1 MKKLYTNRFNLRL
14 ALVLFLI
21 CFFPHSTF
29 SNSYFNTGQSS
40 VTLLTESNQ
49 VGGEETL
56 LVGLEFNLSPGW
68 HTYWENPGD
77 SGEGAS
83 IKWNLPSGFKAST
96 ILWPGPKRIPVEPLM
111 TYGYE
116 DKALLLTEIKS
127 PKEFSNPV
135 KISAK
140 INWLT
145 CKDICIPQEGQ
156 VDMTLIKGPKV
167 ANQFTSKLKEVALTV
182 PKNFPSPYRVSVINE
197 KIFLQFEK
205 EGSRNISEA
214 YFFPNEYG
222 LINYT
227 ADQKLERNDNSFSLE
242 LSSAEVQLKT
252 NTLKGVLKL
261 KVDGIKEFYTLDLP
275 LEKNTNNPLVTISL
289 LTAIIFA
296 FLGGIILNA
305 MPCVFPILSIK
316 ILSFIEQ
323 SQGSKEKLFHHGLV
337 FSAGVLTT
345 FLAVSALLIFLRASG
360 EAIGWGYQLQSPWV
374 VSLLIYLFV
383 VIGIVFMGN
392 IVLGSSFGNLG
403 TLVQNQK
410 DLTSSFFTGVLAVI
424 VASPCTAPFM
434 GPALGL
440 ALLQPGLKSILIFLA
455 LGIGFSLPY
464 LILSIYPQLL
474 SKLPKP
480 GEWMQTLKQIMA
492 FPMWAS
498 ALWLAWVLSSQVDM
512 QSVFAVL
519 LGALLIA
526 LGLWLMEK
534 TQNSASILRRLTLIF
549 SLGLMIFSI
558 WLLPI
563 ASDNNSPSLKNE
575 ENAFSVQKLNSLRS
589 EQKMVFLNFTA
600 DWCITCKVNEAI
612 ALNQDKVKKVLDE
625 KNIIYLKADWTRKDP
640 EIASMLASYGRTGVP
655 LYLLFPSQGDPIIL
669 PELLTED
676 LLLDFLKEIN

>member
-1 MKKLYTNRFNLRL
+1 
-14 ALVLFLI
+14 
-21 CFFPHSTF
+21 
-29 SNSYFNTGQSS
+29 
-40 VTLLTESNQ
+40 
-49 VGGEETL
+49 
-56 LVGLEFNLSPGW
+56 
-68 HTYWENPGD
+68 
-77 SGEGAS
+77 
-83 IKWNLPSGFKAST
+83 
-96 ILWPGPKRIPVEPLM
+96 M

-156 VDMTLIKGPKV
+156 VDMTLIKGQKV

-526 LGLWLMEK
+526 LGLWLLEK
-534 TQNSASILRRLTLIF
+534 TQNSTSILRRLTLIF

-563 ASDNNSPSLKNE
+563 TSDNNSPNLKNE

-612 ALNQDKVKKVLDE
+612 ALNQEKVKKILDE

-655 LYLLFPSQGDPIIL
+655 LYLLYPSQGDPIIL

>member
-410 DLTSSFFTGVLAVI
+410 DLTSSFFTGVLAVV

-440 ALLQPGLKSILIFLA
+440 ALLQPGLKSIVIFLA

-526 LGLWLMEK
+526 LGLWLLEK
-534 TQNSASILRRLTLIF
+534 TQNSASILRRVTLIF

-563 ASDNNSPSLKNE
+563 TSDNNSPNLKNE

-612 ALNQDKVKKVLDE
+612 ALNQDKVKRVLDE

>member
-1 MKKLYTNRFNLRL
+1 M
-14 ALVLFLI
+14 
-21 CFFPHSTF
+21 
-29 SNSYFNTGQSS
+29 
-40 VTLLTESNQ
+40 
-49 VGGEETL
+49 
-56 LVGLEFNLSPGW
+56 VGLEFKLSPGW

-214 YFFPNEYG
+214 YFFPKEYG
-222 LINYT
+222 LVNYT

-410 DLTSSFFTGVLAVI
+410 DLTSSFFTGVLAVV

-440 ALLQPGLKSILIFLA
+440 ALLQPGLKSIVIFLA

-563 ASDNNSPSLKNE
+563 ASDNNSPSLENE

-612 ALNQDKVKKVLDE
+612 ALNQEKVKKILDE

>member
-214 YFFPNEYG
+214 YFFPKEYG

-410 DLTSSFFTGVLAVI
+410 DLTSSFFTGVLAVV

-440 ALLQPGLKSILIFLA
+440 ALLQPGLKSIVIFLA

-563 ASDNNSPSLKNE
+563 ASDNNSPNLKNE
-575 ENAFSVQKLNSLRS
+575 ENAFFCS
-589 EQKMVFLNFTA
+589 
-600 DWCITCKVNEAI
+600 
-612 ALNQDKVKKVLDE
+612 
-625 KNIIYLKADWTRKDP
+625 KA
-640 EIASMLASYGRTGVP
+640 
-655 LYLLFPSQGDPIIL
+655 
-669 PELLTED
+669 
-676 LLLDFLKEIN
+676 

>member
-214 YFFPNEYG
+214 YFFPKEYG
-222 LINYT
+222 LVNYT

-563 ASDNNSPSLKNE
+563 TSDNNSPSLKNE

>member
-214 YFFPNEYG
+214 YFFPKEYG
-222 LINYT
+222 LVNYT

-410 DLTSSFFTGVLAVI
+410 DLTSSFFTGVLAVV

-440 ALLQPGLKSILIFLA
+440 ALLQPGLKSIVIFLV

-563 ASDNNSPSLKNE
+563 TSDNNSPSLKNE

-612 ALNQDKVKKVLDE
+612 ALNQEKVKKILDE

>member
-410 DLTSSFFTGVLAVI
+410 DLTSSFFTGVLAVV

-440 ALLQPGLKSILIFLA
+440 ALLQPGLKSIVIFLA

-526 LGLWLMEK
+526 LGLWLLEK
-534 TQNSASILRRLTLIF
+534 TQNSASILRRVTLIF

-563 ASDNNSPSLKNE
+563 TSDNNSPNLKNE

-612 ALNQDKVKKVLDE
+612 ALNQEKVKKVLDE

>member
-214 YFFPNEYG
+214 YFFPKEYG
-222 LINYT
+222 LVNYT

-440 ALLQPGLKSILIFLA
+440 ALLQPGLKSIVIFLA

-563 ASDNNSPSLKNE
+563 TSDNNSPNLKNE

>member
-1 MKKLYTNRFNLRL
+1 
-14 ALVLFLI
+14 
-21 CFFPHSTF
+21 
-29 SNSYFNTGQSS
+29 
-40 VTLLTESNQ
+40 
-49 VGGEETL
+49 
-56 LVGLEFNLSPGW
+56 
-68 HTYWENPGD
+68 
-77 SGEGAS
+77 
-83 IKWNLPSGFKAST
+83 
-96 ILWPGPKRIPVEPLM
+96 
-111 TYGYE
+111 
-116 DKALLLTEIKS
+116 
-127 PKEFSNPV
+127 
-135 KISAK
+135 
-140 INWLT
+140 
-145 CKDICIPQEGQ
+145 
-156 VDMTLIKGPKV
+156 
-167 ANQFTSKLKEVALTV
+167 
-182 PKNFPSPYRVSVINE
+182 
-197 KIFLQFEK
+197 
-205 EGSRNISEA
+205 
-214 YFFPNEYG
+214 
-222 LINYT
+222 
-227 ADQKLERNDNSFSLE
+227 
-242 LSSAEVQLKT
+242 
-252 NTLKGVLKL
+252 
-261 KVDGIKEFYTLDLP
+261 
-275 LEKNTNNPLVTISL
+275 
-289 LTAIIFA
+289 
-296 FLGGIILNA
+296 
-305 MPCVFPILSIK
+305 
-316 ILSFIEQ
+316 
-323 SQGSKEKLFHHGLV
+323 
-337 FSAGVLTT
+337 
-345 FLAVSALLIFLRASG
+345 
-360 EAIGWGYQLQSPWV
+360 

-392 IVLGSSFGNLG
+392 IVLGSSFGNFG

-410 DLTSSFFTGVLAVI
+410 DLASSFFTGVLAVI

-440 ALLQPGLKSILIFLA
+440 ALLQPGLQSIVIFLA

-526 LGLWLMEK
+526 LGLWLLEK

-563 ASDNNSPSLKNE
+563 TSDNNSPNLKNE
-575 ENAFSVQKLNSLRS
+575 ENAFSAQKLSSLRS
-589 EQKMVFLNFTA
+589 EQRMVFLNFTA

-612 ALNQDKVKKVLDE
+612 ALDQDEVKKVLDE

>member
-21 CFFPHSTF
+21 CFFPHITF

-156 VDMTLIKGPKV
+156 VDMPLIKGPKV

-214 YFFPNEYG
+214 YFFPKEYG
-222 LINYT
+222 LVNYT

-410 DLTSSFFTGVLAVI
+410 DLTSSFFTGVLAVV

-434 GPALGL
+434 GQALGL
-440 ALLQPGLKSILIFLA
+440 ALLQPGLKSIVIFLA

-655 LYLLFPSQGDPIIL
+655 LYLLFPSKGDPIIL

>member
-214 YFFPNEYG
+214 YFFPKEYG
-222 LINYT
+222 LVNYT

-410 DLTSSFFTGVLAVI
+410 DLTSSFFTGVLAVV

-440 ALLQPGLKSILIFLA
+440 ALLQPGLKSIVIFLA

-526 LGLWLMEK
+526 LGLWLLEK

-563 ASDNNSPSLKNE
+563 TSDNNSPNLKNE
-575 ENAFSVQKLNSLRS
+575 ENAFSAQKLRSLRS
-589 EQKMVFLNFTA
+589 EQRMVFLNFTA
-600 DWCITCKVNEAI
+600 DWCITCKFNEAI

>member
-410 DLTSSFFTGVLAVI
+410 DLTSSFFTGVLAVV

-563 ASDNNSPSLKNE
+563 ASDNNSPSLENE

>member
-261 KVDGIKEFYTLDLP
+261 KVDGIQEFYTLDLP

-410 DLTSSFFTGVLAVI
+410 DLTSSFFTGVLAVV

-440 ALLQPGLKSILIFLA
+440 ALLQPGLKSIVIFLA

-563 ASDNNSPSLKNE
+563 TSDNNSPSLKNE

>member
-1 MKKLYTNRFNLRL
+1 
-14 ALVLFLI
+14 
-21 CFFPHSTF
+21 
-29 SNSYFNTGQSS
+29 
-40 VTLLTESNQ
+40 
-49 VGGEETL
+49 
-56 LVGLEFNLSPGW
+56 
-68 HTYWENPGD
+68 
-77 SGEGAS
+77 
-83 IKWNLPSGFKAST
+83 
-96 ILWPGPKRIPVEPLM
+96 
-111 TYGYE
+111 
-116 DKALLLTEIKS
+116 
-127 PKEFSNPV
+127 
-135 KISAK
+135 
-140 INWLT
+140 
-145 CKDICIPQEGQ
+145 
-156 VDMTLIKGPKV
+156 
-167 ANQFTSKLKEVALTV
+167 
-182 PKNFPSPYRVSVINE
+182 
-197 KIFLQFEK
+197 
-205 EGSRNISEA
+205 
-214 YFFPNEYG
+214 
-222 LINYT
+222 
-227 ADQKLERNDNSFSLE
+227 
-242 LSSAEVQLKT
+242 
-252 NTLKGVLKL
+252 
-261 KVDGIKEFYTLDLP
+261 
-275 LEKNTNNPLVTISL
+275 
-289 LTAIIFA
+289 
-296 FLGGIILNA
+296 

-410 DLTSSFFTGVLAVI
+410 DLTSSFFTGVLAVV

-440 ALLQPGLKSILIFLA
+440 ALLQPGLKSIVIFLA

-563 ASDNNSPSLKNE
+563 TSDNNSPSLKNE

>member
-275 LEKNTNNPLVTISL
+275 LEKNTNSPLVTISL

-410 DLTSSFFTGVLAVI
+410 DLTSSFFTGVLAVV

-440 ALLQPGLKSILIFLA
+440 ALLQPGLKSIVIFLA

-563 ASDNNSPSLKNE
+563 ASDNNSPSLENE

>member
-1 MKKLYTNRFNLRL
+1 
-14 ALVLFLI
+14 VLFLI

-167 ANQFTSKLKEVALTV
+167 ANQFTSKLREVALTV

-275 LEKNTNNPLVTISL
+275 LEKNTNKPLVTISL

-526 LGLWLMEK
+526 LGLWLLEK
-534 TQNSASILRRLTLIF
+534 TQNSASILRRVTLIF

-563 ASDNNSPSLKNE
+563 TSDNNSPNLKNE

>member
-275 LEKNTNNPLVTISL
+275 LEKNTNKPLVTISL

-526 LGLWLMEK
+526 LGLWLLEK
-534 TQNSASILRRLTLIF
+534 TQNSASILRRVTLIF

-563 ASDNNSPSLKNE
+563 TSDNNSPNLKNE

>member
-214 YFFPNEYG
+214 YFFPKEYG
-222 LINYT
+222 LVNYT

-410 DLTSSFFTGVLAVI
+410 DLTSSFFTGVLAVV

-440 ALLQPGLKSILIFLA
+440 ALLQPGLKSIVIFLA

-526 LGLWLMEK
+526 LGLWLLEK
-534 TQNSASILRRLTLIF
+534 TQNSASILRRVTLIF

-563 ASDNNSPSLKNE
+563 TSDNNSPNLKNE

-612 ALNQDKVKKVLDE
+612 ALNQDKVKRVLDE

>member
-214 YFFPNEYG
+214 YFFPKEYG
-222 LINYT
+222 LVNYT

-440 ALLQPGLKSILIFLA
+440 ALLQPGLKSIVIFLA

-526 LGLWLMEK
+526 LGLWLLEK

-563 ASDNNSPSLKNE
+563 TSDNNSPNLKNE

>member
-1 MKKLYTNRFNLRL
+1 
-14 ALVLFLI
+14 
-21 CFFPHSTF
+21 
-29 SNSYFNTGQSS
+29 
-40 VTLLTESNQ
+40 
-49 VGGEETL
+49 
-56 LVGLEFNLSPGW
+56 
-68 HTYWENPGD
+68 
-77 SGEGAS
+77 
-83 IKWNLPSGFKAST
+83 
-96 ILWPGPKRIPVEPLM
+96 M

-410 DLTSSFFTGVLAVI
+410 DLTSSFFTGVLAVV

-434 GPALGL
+434 GQALGL
-440 ALLQPGLKSILIFLA
+440 ALLQPGLKSIVIFLA

-563 ASDNNSPSLKNE
+563 TSDNNSPSLKNE

>member
-440 ALLQPGLKSILIFLA
+440 ALLQPGLKSIVIFLA

-563 ASDNNSPSLKNE
+563 ASDNNSPSLENE

-612 ALNQDKVKKVLDE
+612 ALNQEKVKKILDE

>member
-563 ASDNNSPSLKNE
+563 TSDNNSPSLKNE

-612 ALNQDKVKKVLDE
+612 ALNQEKVKKILDE

>member
-49 VGGEETL
+49 IGSEETL
-56 LVGLEFNLSPGW
+56 LVGLEFKLSPGW

-96 ILWPGPKRIPVEPLM
+96 ILWPGPERIPVEPLM

-156 VDMTLIKGPKV
+156 VDITLIKGPKV
-167 ANQFTSKLKEVALTV
+167 ANQFTSKLKEIASTV

-214 YFFPNEYG
+214 YFFPKEYG
-222 LINYT
+222 LVNYT

-345 FLAVSALLIFLRASG
+345 FLTVSALLIFLRASG

-410 DLTSSFFTGVLAVI
+410 DLTSSFFTGVLAVV

-440 ALLQPGLKSILIFLA
+440 ALLQPGLKSIVIFLA

-526 LGLWLMEK
+526 LGLWLLEK

-563 ASDNNSPSLKNE
+563 TSDNNSPNLKNE
-575 ENAFSVQKLNSLRS
+575 ENAFSAQKLSSLRS
-589 EQKMVFLNFTA
+589 EQRMVFLNFTA

-612 ALNQDKVKKVLDE
+612 ALDQDKVKKVLEE

>member
-156 VDMTLIKGPKV
+156 VDMTLIKGQKV

-214 YFFPNEYG
+214 YFFPKEYG
-222 LINYT
+222 LVNYT

-563 ASDNNSPSLKNE
+563 TSDNNSPSLKNE

>member
-410 DLTSSFFTGVLAVI
+410 DLTSSFFTGVLAVV

>member
-410 DLTSSFFTGVLAVI
+410 DLTSSFFTGVLAVV

-440 ALLQPGLKSILIFLA
+440 ALLQPGLKSIVIFLA

-612 ALNQDKVKKVLDE
+612 ALNQDKVKKVLDK

>member
-275 LEKNTNNPLVTISL
+275 LEKNTNNPLIAMSL

-410 DLTSSFFTGVLAVI
+410 DLTSSFFTGVLAVV

-440 ALLQPGLKSILIFLA
+440 ALLQPGLKSIVIFLA

>member
-56 LVGLEFNLSPGW
+56 LVGLKFNLSPGW

-214 YFFPNEYG
+214 YFFPKEYG
-222 LINYT
+222 LVNYT

-275 LEKNTNNPLVTISL
+275 LEKNTNNPLISISL
-289 LTAIIFA
+289 LTGIIFA

-410 DLTSSFFTGVLAVI
+410 DLTSSFFTGVLAVV

-526 LGLWLMEK
+526 LGLWLLEK
-534 TQNSASILRRLTLIF
+534 TQNSASILRRVTLIF

-612 ALNQDKVKKVLDE
+612 ALNQDKVKRVLDE

>member
-214 YFFPNEYG
+214 YFFPKEYG
-222 LINYT
+222 LVNYT

-455 LGIGFSLPY
+455 LGIVFSLPY

>member
-21 CFFPHSTF
+21 CFFPPSTF

-214 YFFPNEYG
+214 YFFPKEYG
-222 LINYT
+222 LVNYT

-410 DLTSSFFTGVLAVI
+410 DLTSSFFTGVLAVV

-440 ALLQPGLKSILIFLA
+440 ALLQPGLKSIVIFLA

-563 ASDNNSPSLKNE
+563 TSDNNSPSLKNE

-612 ALNQDKVKKVLDE
+612 ALNQEKVKKILDE

>member
-214 YFFPNEYG
+214 YFFPSKYG

-227 ADQKLERNDNSFSLE
+227 ADQKLEKNDNSFSLE

-410 DLTSSFFTGVLAVI
+410 DLTSSFFTGVLAVV

-440 ALLQPGLKSILIFLA
+440 ALLQPGLKSIVIFLA

-526 LGLWLMEK
+526 LGLWLLEK
-534 TQNSASILRRLTLIF
+534 TQNSASILRRVTLIF
-549 SLGLMIFSI
+549 FLGLMIFSI

-563 ASDNNSPSLKNE
+563 TSDNNSPNLKNE
-575 ENAFSVQKLNSLRS
+575 ENAFSAQKLSSLRS
-589 EQKMVFLNFTA
+589 EQRMVFLNFTA

>member
-127 PKEFSNPV
+127 PKEFSNPI

-214 YFFPNEYG
+214 YFFPKEYG
-222 LINYT
+222 LVNYT

-440 ALLQPGLKSILIFLA
+440 ALLQPGLKSIVIFLA

-563 ASDNNSPSLKNE
+563 TSDNNSPNLKNE

>member
-1 MKKLYTNRFNLRL
+1 
-14 ALVLFLI
+14 
-21 CFFPHSTF
+21 
-29 SNSYFNTGQSS
+29 
-40 VTLLTESNQ
+40 
-49 VGGEETL
+49 
-56 LVGLEFNLSPGW
+56 
-68 HTYWENPGD
+68 
-77 SGEGAS
+77 
-83 IKWNLPSGFKAST
+83 
-96 ILWPGPKRIPVEPLM
+96 
-111 TYGYE
+111 
-116 DKALLLTEIKS
+116 
-127 PKEFSNPV
+127 
-135 KISAK
+135 
-140 INWLT
+140 
-145 CKDICIPQEGQ
+145 
-156 VDMTLIKGPKV
+156 
-167 ANQFTSKLKEVALTV
+167 
-182 PKNFPSPYRVSVINE
+182 
-197 KIFLQFEK
+197 
-205 EGSRNISEA
+205 
-214 YFFPNEYG
+214 
-222 LINYT
+222 
-227 ADQKLERNDNSFSLE
+227 
-242 LSSAEVQLKT
+242 
-252 NTLKGVLKL
+252 
-261 KVDGIKEFYTLDLP
+261 
-275 LEKNTNNPLVTISL
+275 
-289 LTAIIFA
+289 
-296 FLGGIILNA
+296 
-305 MPCVFPILSIK
+305 
-316 ILSFIEQ
+316 
-323 SQGSKEKLFHHGLV
+323 
-337 FSAGVLTT
+337 
-345 FLAVSALLIFLRASG
+345 
-360 EAIGWGYQLQSPWV
+360 
-374 VSLLIYLFV
+374 
-383 VIGIVFMGN
+383 
-392 IVLGSSFGNLG
+392 
-403 TLVQNQK
+403 
-410 DLTSSFFTGVLAVI
+410 
-424 VASPCTAPFM
+424 M

-526 LGLWLMEK
+526 LGLWLLEK

-563 ASDNNSPSLKNE
+563 TSDNNSPNLKNE

>member
-214 YFFPNEYG
+214 YFFPKEYG
-222 LINYT
+222 LVNYT

-563 ASDNNSPSLKNE
+563 TSDNNSPSLKNE
-575 ENAFSVQKLNSLRS
+575 ENAFSVKRLNSLRS

>member
-1 MKKLYTNRFNLRL
+1 
-14 ALVLFLI
+14 
-21 CFFPHSTF
+21 
-29 SNSYFNTGQSS
+29 
-40 VTLLTESNQ
+40 
-49 VGGEETL
+49 
-56 LVGLEFNLSPGW
+56 
-68 HTYWENPGD
+68 
-77 SGEGAS
+77 
-83 IKWNLPSGFKAST
+83 
-96 ILWPGPKRIPVEPLM
+96 
-111 TYGYE
+111 
-116 DKALLLTEIKS
+116 
-127 PKEFSNPV
+127 
-135 KISAK
+135 
-140 INWLT
+140 
-145 CKDICIPQEGQ
+145 
-156 VDMTLIKGPKV
+156 
-167 ANQFTSKLKEVALTV
+167 
-182 PKNFPSPYRVSVINE
+182 
-197 KIFLQFEK
+197 
-205 EGSRNISEA
+205 
-214 YFFPNEYG
+214 
-222 LINYT
+222 
-227 ADQKLERNDNSFSLE
+227 
-242 LSSAEVQLKT
+242 
-252 NTLKGVLKL
+252 
-261 KVDGIKEFYTLDLP
+261 
-275 LEKNTNNPLVTISL
+275 
-289 LTAIIFA
+289 
-296 FLGGIILNA
+296 
-305 MPCVFPILSIK
+305 
-316 ILSFIEQ
+316 
-323 SQGSKEKLFHHGLV
+323 
-337 FSAGVLTT
+337 
-345 FLAVSALLIFLRASG
+345 
-360 EAIGWGYQLQSPWV
+360 

-392 IVLGSSFGNLG
+392 IVLGSSFGNFG

-410 DLTSSFFTGVLAVI
+410 DLVSSFFTGVLAVI

-440 ALLQPGLKSILIFLA
+440 ALLQPGLQSIVIFLA

-526 LGLWLMEK
+526 LGLWLLEK

-563 ASDNNSPSLKNE
+563 TSDNNSPNLKNE
-575 ENAFSVQKLNSLRS
+575 ENAFSAQKLRSLRS
-589 EQKMVFLNFTA
+589 EQRMVFLNFTA

-612 ALNQDKVKKVLDE
+612 ALDQDKVKKVLDE

>member
-96 ILWPGPKRIPVEPLM
+96 TLWPGPERIPVEPLM

-156 VDMTLIKGPKV
+156 VDMTLIKGQKV

-214 YFFPNEYG
+214 YFFPKEYG
-222 LINYT
+222 LVNYT

-410 DLTSSFFTGVLAVI
+410 DLTSSFFTGVLAVV

-440 ALLQPGLKSILIFLA
+440 ALLQPGLKSIVIFLA

-563 ASDNNSPSLKNE
+563 TSDNNSPNLKNE

>member
-214 YFFPNEYG
+214 YFFPKEYG
-222 LINYT
+222 LVNYT

-410 DLTSSFFTGVLAVI
+410 DLTSSFFTGVLAVV